1 VLTLRAILRLTRL
14 DSSLL
19 GFFAI
24 FLPFT
29 VRTNDP
35 SIGFGRAIPL
45 LFICMCTFVAND
57 LGDVEK
63 DRINHPD
70 RPLPAGHLTCTLA
83 AVLYFTFLGLGLF
96 TTRHYI
102 SPRIAFWYYAL
113 MTVTISYGYVVEC
126 LPGLKAPYVA
136 TAVSVPILI
145 VAASY
150 PDEPGLNIVAVST
163 FLFTLGREICMDILD
178 RDGDAI
184 SFMHKIRAQPLVV
197 TAYAL
202 QGAGVLLLLT
212 QADKSSDFACL
223 FIVTLL
229 LVLSGM
235 YWFKS
240 GRHNRAIAIMKIE
253 FFLGLYFLI

>member
-1 VLTLRAILRLTRL
+1 MLTLRAILRLTRL

-24 FLPFT
+24 FVPLT

-35 SIGFGRAIPL
+35 TTSFGRAIPL
-45 LFICMCTFVAND
+45 LFICMCTFIAND
-57 LGDVEK
+57 LDDVEE
-63 DRINHPD
+63 DRINHPN
-70 RPLPAGHLTCTLA
+70 RPLPAAHLTRTLA
-83 AVLYFTFLGLGLF
+83 AVLYFAFLGSALV
-96 TTRHYI
+96 TTKYYV

-113 MTVTISYGYVVEC
+113 MTATISYGYVVEY

-150 PDEPGLNIVAVST
+150 PDEPGLNIVAGST

-184 SFMHKIRAQPLVV
+184 SFMHRFRAHQLVV
-197 TAYAL
+197 AAYAL
-202 QGAGVLLLLT
+202 QGTGVLLLLS
-212 QADKSSDFACL
+212 QADEPSDLACL
-223 FIVTLL
+223 VIVTLL
-229 LVLSGM
+229 LVLSGI
-235 YWFKS
+235 YWFKCE
-240 GRHNRAIAIMKIE
+240 RHKRAITIMKIE
-253 FFLGLYFLI
+253 FFLGLYFLT